1 MKDLRGK
8 LNAHRLKSIEDAYNR
23 VKKLVGV
30 KITLEEV
37 GKVYDAARHPEVIS
51 QKKTEKETFNEFIW
65 SWDNIKPG
73 YEINIG

>member
-1 MKDLRGK
+1 M
-8 LNAHRLKSIEDAYNR
+8 
-23 VKKLVGV
+23 KKLVGV

-65 SWDNIKPG
+65 SWNNIKPG
-73 YEINIG
+73 YEINIGEFTDYFEDISAIIPRD